1 MSTPTPTHPFNRK
14 IFEAVFNEK
23 FPNPTG
29 SYVSVTT
36 YPYNKKDK
44 KIGVAT
50 MSKTIHEDDP
60 DHVTLT
66 ITHSGENG
74 HFESF
79 QSHFTEKNA
88 IAIHT
93 SNMTIASHHGSR
105 LYVTKNKKI
114 VSEGSGYSHIS
125 GCIVNFKRVF
135 DKNED
140 GHVIIRTYINTQDD
154 NFKNFKLQSTTKLI
168 RNNE

>member
-1 MSTPTPTHPFNRK
+1 MSTPIPTTPFNRK
-14 IFEAVFNEK
+14 LVESLFNEK
-23 FPNPTG
+23 FPNSMG
-29 SYVSVTT
+29 SYVSITT
-36 YPYNKKDK
+36 YPYKKDK

-50 MSKTIHEDDP
+50 ISKTIHEDDP
-60 DHVTLT
+60 DNVTIT
-66 ITHSGENG
+66 ITHSGASG

-79 QSHFTEKNA
+79 QLHFTEKQS

-93 SNMTIASHHGSR
+93 SNMTTASHHGTR

-140 GHVIIRTYINTQDD
+140 NNVIIRTYINKQDD
-154 NFKNFKLQSTTKLI
+154 NFKNYKLQSTTKLI